1 MPSPATSAGTE
12 AAYVAKGAGTP
23 GSALFETSDYNSAP
37 AASATL
43 AVRRDY
49 LRNRGL
55 YDWQRLFYAAE
66 YRGCLCG
73 GDVGGYG
80 NRGILVTPR
89 MAAAG
94 EPCCAE
100 LSFRIC
106 LERGMESDVACM
118 AESGVLLGCEVDGMP
133 VDVDVATGT
142 DISQSVQ
149 GVTRTAV
156 LLRAAKLTSGVWHQV
171 RMSFGAVAAGSA
183 FRFMPTV
190 IRDVKNCFWIDDVE
204 VRRTAATPMRAI
216 ASRSNPRPNAPPRVK
231 MSRACV
237 CVRAPCSRWP
247 TRRPTPS
254 RRVTA

>member
-1 MPSPATSAGTE
+1 M
-12 AAYVAKGAGTP
+12 
-23 GSALFETSDYNSAP
+23 
-37 AASATL
+37 
-43 AVRRDY
+43 RRDY

-216 ASRSNPRPNAPPRVK
+216 ASRSNPRPNSPPRVK

>member
-23 GSALFETSDYNSAP
+23 GSALFEISDYNSAP

-149 GVTRTAV
+149 A
-156 LLRAAKLTSGVWHQV
+156 SPV
-171 RMSFGAVAAGSA
+171 RPSCCA
-183 FRFMPTV
+183 P
-190 IRDVKNCFWIDDVE
+190 
-204 VRRTAATPMRAI
+204 
-216 ASRSNPRPNAPPRVK
+216 RS
-231 MSRACV
+231 
-237 CVRAPCSRWP
+237 
-247 TRRPTPS
+247 
-254 RRVTA
+254 